1 MPLKRR
7 LGSHRRPPED
17 VAQHTPPYTPNPR
30 AMRITKSY
38 TQPAISKRHK
48 LPIYSRRVSRLDL
61 SSSIR
66 RWLRREA
73 ANFDSCIADIVR
85 VTSGPTGIAITPLNA
100 HRGVRNCSTS

>member
-17 VAQHTPPYTPNPR
+17 VAQHTPPY
-30 AMRITKSY
+30 ITKSY